1 MNCLENMNV
10 SNKQLKNM
18 MNVLTSANCSL
29 LQDCLNVLKNN
40 MRNYFQY
47 LLIVQSS
54 EDARKE
60 KEEKKKFLIRKVIIK
75 IFGFCFFTF
84 LINQFEIAINTQRD
98 DIPET
103 KKC

>member
-75 IFGFCFFTF
+75 IFGFCFFYF
-84 LINQFEIAINTQRD
+84 FNQSI
-98 DIPET
+98 
-103 KKC
+103 